1 MTIAQ
6 LTFTEQILIWAA
18 RRIQISIDNVP
29 AEENDLEARH
39 KMTIRRVGS
48 ELAVAFDGE
57 DSAKAGFVAAE
68 RLALILTTFAC
79 AAIRPLAMGPLC
91 STTVTN
97 DERLLLSYVAA
108 CQKGDAG
115 QVNALLSY
123 LFPPAGARI
132 AIRHGCELAAILKRG
147 MLAVPL
153 RLRLE
158 ETAQPCCPIHGPEI
172 SRTLH

>member
-6 LTFTEQILIWAA
+6 LTFAEQILIWAA
-18 RRIQISIDNVP
+18 RRIQISMENVP
-29 AEENDLEARH
+29 ADESDLEARRE
-39 KMTIRRVGS
+39 MAIRLVGS
-48 ELAVAFDGE
+48 ELAVAFDGVE
-57 DSAKAGFVAAE
+57 GAKSGFCAAE

-79 AAIRPLAMGPLC
+79 AGIRPLALGPLC
-91 STTVTN
+91 STTLTS
-97 DERLLLSYVAA
+97 DERLLLSYLAA
-108 CQKGDAG
+108 CQSGESG

-153 RLRLE
+153 RLRVE
-158 ETAQPCCPIHGPEI
+158 ARPCCPIHDPAV
-172 SRTLH
+172 SATLH